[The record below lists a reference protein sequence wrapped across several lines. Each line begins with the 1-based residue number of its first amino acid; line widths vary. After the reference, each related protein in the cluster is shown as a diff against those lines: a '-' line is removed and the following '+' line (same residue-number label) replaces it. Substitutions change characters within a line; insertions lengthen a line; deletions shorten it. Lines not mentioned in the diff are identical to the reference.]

1 MRGLTLSAIM
11 KNQIAIYL
19 FDIEKQ
25 YTFEVKSEHEKYIT
39 KTTRTDFSRDRIF
52 VGTLGNKQKQI
63 HQ

>member
-1 MRGLTLSAIM
+1 MM

-19 FDIEKQ
+19 FDIEKL

-39 KTTRTDFSRDRIF
+39 KTTRSDFSRDRIF